1 VSRLRRRDRALLVL
15 LIPLW
20 LGCFALLLRERA
32 ADRPNRPTLL
42 VAGAETAESY
52 PRVVRYRPG
61 FARSEDALREGDE
74 LLRIGPLDARGRS
87 AFAVLAHSLAAG
99 GATGSFPVV
108 YRRGAAT
115 GEASVPLVRDEAP
128 WRTSTGA
135 FGFAVIAVLLIW
147 RAPRSRAAQRF
158 LPAALVWSLC
168 WIEFQGGPP
177 EQTYA
182 YLQVRAVAGSLWAP
196 LMLLAVRELPD
207 RGPPRRPARWP
218 WLFALLG
225 PTWTSMWFG
234 WPLPIEIGTRLNPAL
249 GGLAIVAL
257 LVVLTRN
264 YRRADTAGRRQLE
277 WVMVGGYLGGLP
289 VLLGVAAAALD
300 PERVWL
306 WNWSLTALVL
316 IPLSFFVAITRSN
329 LLDIDRVISTTATF
343 SFLGMLL
350 VGAALTALPPL
361 VTLASSGLGLERGTV
376 QLAFAGILAPLV
388 VFAQQLLRPRLES
401 FLFAERQALKLGAG
415 GLVNALA
422 GATDAAGLLEVAGAR
437 LEALLRPACCVVYGR
452 AGRVYAPVHVR
463 GAALAPTFAQE
474 SALLAALRGGGALA
488 VEEAQGALGDAADRG
503 AVGSLGAEVLVPI
516 ASGAELTGFV
526 ALGRKASGDVYTA
539 TDRALLSAIGSAL
552 ASSLARIGEAE
563 LASAARAREAR
574 LARYVPAA
582 FATELARG
590 APESGEREVSVLFAD
605 LRAYS
610 RSAQGRAPEE
620 VFAALS
626 RYTQIVTGPVVRNG
640 GTVVEFAGDGI
651 MAVFGAPEPLAS
663 KERAA
668 VLAALEITAGMRGV
682 DLFPGAARD
691 AAPPIGVGIATGLAY
706 VGTIHSFDRDIW
718 SAIGSTTNLA
728 SRLQS
733 LTRDLDA
740 WIAIDSTTHS
750 RAAVPTS
757 FTHHPSILIRGFP
770 TPQPIWTL

>member
-1 VSRLRRRDRALLVL
+1 M
-15 LIPLW
+15 
-20 LGCFALLLRERA
+20 
-32 ADRPNRPTLL
+32 
-42 VAGAETAESY
+42 
-52 PRVVRYRPG
+52 
-61 FARSEDALREGDE
+61 
-74 LLRIGPLDARGRS
+74 
-87 AFAVLAHSLAAG
+87 
-99 GATGSFPVV
+99 
-108 YRRGAAT
+108 
-115 GEASVPLVRDEAP
+115 PLVRDEAP

-135 FGFAVIAVLLIW
+135 FGFTAIAVLLLW

-177 EQTYA
+177 AQTYA
-182 YLQVRAVAGSLWAP
+182 YLGVRAVAGSLWAP

-207 RGPPRRPARWP
+207 RGPPRAAARWP

-234 WPLPIEIGTRLNPAL
+234 WPLPIEVGTRLNPAL
-249 GGLAIVAL
+249 GGLAIAAL
-257 LVVLTRN
+257 LAVLTQS
-264 YRRADTAGRRQLE
+264 YRSADTAGRRQLE
-277 WVMVGGYLGGLP
+277 WVMLGGYLGGLP

-316 IPLSFFVAITRSN
+316 IPLSFFVAITRSH
-329 LLDIDRVISTTATF
+329 LLDIDRVISTTATL
-343 SFLGMLL
+343 SLLGMLL
-350 VGAALTALPPL
+350 VGGALTALPPL
-361 VTLASSGLGLERGTV
+361 VTLASNGLGLERGTV

-388 VFAQQLLRPRLES
+388 VYAEQLLRPRLES

-415 GLVNALA
+415 GLVTELA
-422 GATDAAGLLEVAGAR
+422 GAADAAGLLEIAGAR

-488 VEEAQGALGDAADRG
+488 VEEAKGALADPADRG
-503 AVGSLGAEVLVPI
+503 AIGSLGAEVLVPI
-516 ASGAELTGFV
+516 ARGAELTGFV

-552 ASSLARIGEAE
+552 ASSLARIGETE
-563 LASAARAREAR
+563 LAREARAREER

-582 FATELARG
+582 FASELARG
-590 APESGEREVSVLFAD
+590 APEPGEREVSVLFAD

-626 RYTQIVTGPVVRNG
+626 RYTQIVTGPVVGHG

-651 MAVFGAPEPLAS
+651 MAVFGAPEPLPA

-668 VLAALEITAGMRGV
+668 VLAALESPPACAVSTSSPAPRATPPRRSASASPPASPTSARSTPSTATSGPRS
-682 DLFPGAARD
+682 
-691 AAPPIGVGIATGLAY
+691 APPRTWPPASNPSPATS
-706 VGTIHSFDRDIW
+706 TP
-718 SAIGSTTNLA
+718 GS
-728 SRLQS
+728 QS
-733 LTRDLDA
+733 TPR
-740 WIAIDSTTHS
+740 
-750 RAAVPTS
+750 
-757 FTHHPSILIRGFP
+757 P
-770 TPQPIWTL
+770 TPAPPSPPPSHTTPPSQSAASPPRRPSGPFEDALNARLKKGVWHQNLETRGGSLERLKHGELGDP

>member
-1 VSRLRRRDRALLVL
+1 M
-15 LIPLW
+15 
-20 LGCFALLLRERA
+20 
-32 ADRPNRPTLL
+32 
-42 VAGAETAESY
+42 
-52 PRVVRYRPG
+52 VRYRPG
-61 FARSEDALREGDE
+61 FARPEDALQAGDE
-74 LLRIGPLDARGRS
+74 LLRVGPLDARGRS

-108 YRRGAAT
+108 YRRGAET
-115 GEASVPLVRDEAP
+115 REAHVPLVRDEAP

-135 FGFAVIAVLLIW
+135 FGFTAIAVLLLW

-177 EQTYA
+177 AQTYA
-182 YLQVRAVAGSLWAP
+182 YLWVRAVGGEPLGAAHAASRCASCPIAGRRARRR
-196 LMLLAVRELPD
+196 A
-207 RGPPRRPARWP
+207 GPGSSRS
-218 WLFALLG
+218 LG

-234 WPLPIEIGTRLNPAL
+234 WPLPIEVGTRLNPAL
-249 GGLAIVAL
+249 GGLAIAAL
-257 LVVLTRN
+257 LAVLTQS

-277 WVMVGGYLGGLP
+277 WVMLGGYLGGLP

-329 LLDIDRVISTTATF
+329 LLDIDRVISTTATL
-343 SFLGMLL
+343 SLLGMLL
-350 VGAALTALPPL
+350 VGGALTALPPL

-376 QLAFAGILAPLV
+376 QLAFAGHPRAARRLRRAAPAPAPRELP
-388 VFAQQLLRPRLES
+388 LRR
-401 FLFAERQALKLGAG
+401 A
-415 GLVNALA
+415 A
-422 GATDAAGLLEVAGAR
+422 GAEAR
-437 LEALLRPACCVVYGR
+437 RGR
-452 AGRVYAPVHVR
+452 ARRASSPGRRTPRASSRSRARGSRRCCGPRAAWCTGGR
-463 GAALAPTFAQE
+463 GASTRRCTSAARRSRRPSRRRARSSRRWAAAARSRWRRRRARSAIPPT
-474 SALLAALRGGGALA
+474 AARS
-488 VEEAQGALGDAADRG
+488 EAWVRRCSCRSRG
-503 AVGSLGAEVLVPI
+503 APSSP
-516 ASGAELTGFV
+516 ASSRS
-526 ALGRKASGDVYTA
+526 GRKASGDVYTA

-552 ASSLARIGEAE
+552 ASSLARIGETE
-563 LASAARAREAR
+563 LAREARAREER

-582 FATELARG
+582 FASELARG
-590 APESGEREVSVLFAD
+590 APEPGEREVSVLFAD

-626 RYTQIVTGPVVRNG
+626 RYTQIVTGPVVGHG

-651 MAVFGAPEPLAS
+651 MAVFGAPEPLPA

-718 SAIGSTTNLA
+718 SAIGTTTNLA

-750 RAAVPTS
+750 RASIPTP
-757 FTHHPSILIRGFP
+757 FTHHPSIPIRGFP
-770 TPQPIWTL
+770 TPQAVWTL